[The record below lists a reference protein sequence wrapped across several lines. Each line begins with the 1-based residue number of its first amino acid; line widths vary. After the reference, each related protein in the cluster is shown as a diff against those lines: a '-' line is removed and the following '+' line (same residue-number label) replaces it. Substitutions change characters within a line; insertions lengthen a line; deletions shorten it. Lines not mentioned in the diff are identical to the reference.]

1 MYIAKLDSD
10 LKNLEDGDKSKNENL
25 QSVKE
30 ELRRK
35 KEEIIKENNNFFE
48 FQMKEMQFKKEI
60 KNLIIK
66 IERSARQ
73 AAQCRAEYQ
82 DAYREGKIKDVMI
95 FDLAKKLKE
104 TQTRHRQY
112 EVLYEEIKN
121 ARNKKVLEIQN
132 SSQDLADM
140 KDRLKILNSEV
151 ETLREESAEKEKSL
165 TKAKHN
171 VQVEVNIR
179 DNLRSFLSKQ
189 QLALLQKKTEL
200 GRQVAEIEKLNANID
215 LLENEMKQQ
224 RRD

>member
-1 MYIAKLDSD
+1 
-10 LKNLEDGDKSKNENL
+10 
-25 QSVKE
+25 
-30 ELRRK
+30 
-35 KEEIIKENNNFFE
+35 
-48 FQMKEMQFKKEI
+48 
-60 KNLIIK
+60 
-66 IERSARQ
+66 
-73 AAQCRAEYQ
+73 
-82 DAYREGKIKDVMI
+82 
-95 FDLAKKLKE
+95 
-104 TQTRHRQY
+104 
-112 EVLYEEIKN
+112 VLYEEIKN

>member
-1 MYIAKLDSD
+1 M
-10 LKNLEDGDKSKNENL
+10 
-25 QSVKE
+25 
-30 ELRRK
+30 
-35 KEEIIKENNNFFE
+35 
-48 FQMKEMQFKKEI
+48 
-60 KNLIIK
+60 
-66 IERSARQ
+66 
-73 AAQCRAEYQ
+73 
-82 DAYREGKIKDVMI
+82 
-95 FDLAKKLKE
+95 
-104 TQTRHRQY
+104 
-112 EVLYEEIKN
+112 
-121 ARNKKVLEIQN
+121 LEIQN